1 MPLTLPD
8 VLCRLAAI
16 ALRAGHEIMTI
27 YGSNVT
33 AREKAD
39 LSPVTEAD
47 EAAERL
53 ILRDLAA
60 TDPDIPVISEEAA
73 SAGHIPKTAGLFYLV
88 DPLDGTK
95 EYLTRN
101 GEFTVN
107 IGLIRDGFPVAGVVY
122 APAKGEIFVGEVGR
136 GAWSAA
142 VKGDAAATAL
152 DWAPI
157 RTRRPTPAEPVV
169 VASRS
174 HMDPKTEAWLKARGR
189 HSLKSAGSSLK
200 FCLLAKGEADY
211 YPRFGRTM
219 EWDTAAGHAVLAAAG
234 GRVATETGEPLTY
247 GKASAGYA
255 NPGFVASAG
264 A

>member
-1 MPLTLPD
+1 MPSTMPD
-8 VLCRLAAI
+8 LLSRLAKI

-33 AREKAD
+33 AREKTD

-95 EYLTRN
+95 EFLTRN

-107 IGLIRDGFPVAGVVY
+107 IGLIRDSRPVAGVVY
-122 APAKGEIFVGEVGR
+122 APAKGEIFVGEVGC

-142 VKGDAAATAL
+142 VNGEASLDTL
-152 DWAPI
+152 DWVPI
-157 RTRRPTPAEPVV
+157 RTRTATPSEPVV

-174 HMDPKTEAWLKARGR
+174 HMDTQTEGWLKAKGR
-189 HSLKSAGSSLK
+189 HRLKSAGSSLK

-219 EWDTAAGHAVLAAAG
+219 EWDTAAGHAVLSAAG
-234 GRVATETGEPLTY
+234 GSVATENGEPLTY
-247 GKASAGYA
+247 GKTAAGYA
-255 NPGFVASAG
+255 NPGFVASAKP
-264 A
+264 

>member
-1 MPLTLPD
+1 MPSAMPELLR
-8 VLCRLAAI
+8 RLAAI
-16 ALRAGHEIMTI
+16 ALRAGDEIMTI

-53 ILRDLAA
+53 ILRDLAVA
-60 TDPDIPVISEEAA
+60 DPDIPVVSEEAA
-73 SAGHIPKTAGLFYLV
+73 SAGHIPKTAALFYLV

-95 EYLTRN
+95 EFLTRN

-107 IGLIRDGFPVAGVVY
+107 IGLIRDGQPIAGVVY
-122 APAKGEIFVGEVGR
+122 APAKGEIFVGEVGH
-136 GAWSAA
+136 GAWSAKVNGEA
-142 VKGDAAATAL
+142 KPKAL
-152 DWAPI
+152 DWIAI
-157 RTRRPTPAEPVV
+157 HTRCATPTEPVV

-174 HMDPKTEAWLKARGR
+174 HMDAKTEAWLKEQGR

-219 EWDTAAGHAVLAAAG
+219 EWDTAAGHAVLSAAG
-234 GRVATETGEPLTY
+234 GSVATENGEPLTY
-247 GKASAGYA
+247 GKTAAGYA
-255 NPGFVASAG
+255 NPGFVASAKP
-264 A
+264 

>member
-1 MPLTLPD
+1 MPSTLPD
-8 VLCRLAAI
+8 LLCRLATI

-95 EYLTRN
+95 EFLTRN

-107 IGLIRDGFPVAGVVY
+107 IGLIRDGRPVAGVVY

-142 VKGDAAATAL
+142 VNGEASLDTL
-152 DWAPI
+152 DWVPI
-157 RTRRPTPAEPVV
+157 RTRTRNSLGARRRRQPLSHGHQDRSLAQSEGTPQTQE
-169 VASRS
+169 R
-174 HMDPKTEAWLKARGR
+174 R
-189 HSLKSAGSSLK
+189 
-200 FCLLAKGEADY
+200 
-211 YPRFGRTM
+211 
-219 EWDTAAGHAVLAAAG
+219 
-234 GRVATETGEPLTY
+234 
-247 GKASAGYA
+247 
-255 NPGFVASAG
+255 FVAQILPPCQG
-264 A
+264 

>member
-1 MPLTLPD
+1 MPSTLPD
-8 VLCRLAAI
+8 SLRRLAAI

-47 EAAERL
+47 EAAERM

-60 TDPDIPVISEEAA
+60 NDPDIPIVSEEAA
-73 SAGHIPKTAGLFYLV
+73 SAGYIPKTGGLFYLV

-95 EYLTRN
+95 EFLTRN

-107 IGLIRDGFPVAGVVY
+107 IGLIRDGKPVAGVVY

-136 GAWSAA
+136 GAWAAA
-142 VKGDAAATAL
+142 VNGEADGPAL

-157 RTRRPTPAEPVV
+157 HTRCPTPTEPVV

-174 HMDPKTEAWLKARGR
+174 HMDAKTEAWLKQRGR

-200 FCLLAKGEADY
+200 FCLLAKGEADF

-234 GRVATETGEPLTY
+234 GAVATENGEPLTY

-255 NPGFVASAG
+255 NPGFVASA
-264 A
+264 